1 MVNIDG
7 EAIDAKVQSNV
18 VAQYQC
24 ATDGIICI
32 YWKVELRP
40 WNMPKVKIKEEKEVS
55 LQNMMRPC
63 QIGWKFQY
71 PEIIK
76 RSIIWGDSF
85 FIAFR
90 ADNVQGEMCLA

>member
-32 YWKVELRP
+32 DWKAELRLRP
-40 WNMPKVKIKEEKEVS
+40 WNILKVKIEKEKEVI
-55 LQNMMRPC
+55 L
-63 QIGWKFQY
+63 
-71 PEIIK
+71 
-76 RSIIWGDSF
+76 
-85 FIAFR
+85 
-90 ADNVQGEMCLA
+90 